1 MKTVT
6 FDETKWQLV
15 PKEPTVAM
23 VDAACAVDP
32 ERESVY
38 AAYLTAAPE
47 HEPTTISRTKLMRDI
62 NDLMTFGGH
71 SLTEDQE
78 AVLCAALQTLIP
90 HIFAPI
96 QPMRG

>member
-6 FDETKWQLV
+6 FDETKLMLV
-15 PKEPTVAM
+15 PKEPTEKIM
-23 VDAACAVDP
+23 
-32 ERESVY
+32 
-38 AAYLTAAPE
+38 LTAAPE

-90 HIFAPI
+90 HVFTQI
-96 QPMRG
+96 QPMKE